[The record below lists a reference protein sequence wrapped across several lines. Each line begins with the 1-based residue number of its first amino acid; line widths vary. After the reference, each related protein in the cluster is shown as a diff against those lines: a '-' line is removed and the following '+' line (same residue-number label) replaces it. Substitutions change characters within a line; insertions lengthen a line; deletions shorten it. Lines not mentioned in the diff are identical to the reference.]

1 MPKSPGARGKATVRK
16 VAKPRSTTSSA
27 SLRRSTVIVRQGK
40 PAPAGRRDGP
50 RTVSLALQGG
60 GAHGAFTWGVLDRL
74 LQDERVVIDGISGT
88 SAGAVNGAVLVYGM
102 LQGGREG
109 ARALLR
115 KLWEGV
121 GSGAA
126 GSIFQPSPFDRLVGN
141 VNLDLSPAYHAFD
154 LMTRLLSP
162 YQLNPLDCNPL
173 RDVVS
178 ELIDFEHL
186 RRAHPMPLFIST
198 TNVRTGKIRVFG
210 AEELS
215 VDVLMASACLPLLFR
230 AVEIEGETYWDG
242 GFMGNPAMFP
252 LIYNCRADDIVLVEV
267 NPIRIAEV
275 PTNARAIMDR
285 MNTISFNAT
294 MMREMR
300 AIAAVTKL
308 IQQHRLNGKTRLRQI
323 YFHMVEAEAVMA
335 RYGASS
341 KVNCDWAFLTELFEL
356 GRETSAQWLAE
367 RFDALGADSTVDLQ
381 KLFF

>member
-40 PAPAGRRDGP
+40 PAPAVRRDGP

-141 VNLDLSPAYHAFD
+141 VNLDLSPANHAFD
-154 LMTRLLSP
+154 LMTRLLAP
-162 YQLNPLDCNPL
+162 YQHNPLDCNPL

-178 ELIDFEHL
+178 GLIDFEHL

-300 AIAAVTKL
+300 NIAFVTQL
-308 IQQHRLNGKTRLRQI
+308 LEQHRLTNRSKLRKI
-323 YFHMVEAEAVMA
+323 HFHMIQAEEAMA
-335 RYGASS
+335 AFGASS
-341 KVNCDWAFLTELFEL
+341 KFNIDPAFLDRLFRL
-356 GRETSAQWLAE
+356 GRQTAEQWFEDTHE
-367 RFDALGADSTVDLQ
+367 RLGQDTTIDMH